1 MLALEDILPLHLA
14 NVAFPVQHPLAG
26 TRGPVYAFAIRH
38 PDGLP
43 LVDTGI
49 GWGNEEI
56 DTGSGL
62 AVLVGQA
69 IYSAAEY
76 RQMVSTGQ
84 LAAGGRGNAER
95 ALASA
100 RRLVGPDP
108 RHVYFS
114 HDKTRWDRA

>member
-1 MLALEDILPLHLA
+1 VAGERQILPGVHLVPTPGHTPGHQS
-14 NVAFPVQHPLAG
+14 VA
-26 TRGPVYAFAIRH
+26 
-38 PDGLP
+38 
-43 LVDTGI
+43 
-49 GWGNEEI
+49 I
-56 DTGSGL
+56 DKGSGL
-62 AVLVGQA
+62 AVLAGQA